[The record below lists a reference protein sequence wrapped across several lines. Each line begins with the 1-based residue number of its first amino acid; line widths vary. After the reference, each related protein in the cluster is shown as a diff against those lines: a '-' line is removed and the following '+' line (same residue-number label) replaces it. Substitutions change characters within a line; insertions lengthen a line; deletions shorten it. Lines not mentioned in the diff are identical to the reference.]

1 MRKGHFE
8 ISHNSRRGRG
18 EMENNAYTKCSTN
31 EERVFWLYLDIR
43 FTRFRLA
50 QSTTRCTRVCAH
62 SNVIQ
67 NGAENADERRRN
79 LKNSHEHWFH
89 QTG

>member
-31 EERVFWLYLDIR
+31 EERVFWLSFRYPFYEVQTCSVYHEVHERVTGHLAAR
-43 FTRFRLA
+43 EFRHQPTRYQDFYFLY
-50 QSTTRCTRVCAH
+50 
-62 SNVIQ
+62 
-67 NGAENADERRRN
+67 
-79 LKNSHEHWFH
+79 
-89 QTG
+89 